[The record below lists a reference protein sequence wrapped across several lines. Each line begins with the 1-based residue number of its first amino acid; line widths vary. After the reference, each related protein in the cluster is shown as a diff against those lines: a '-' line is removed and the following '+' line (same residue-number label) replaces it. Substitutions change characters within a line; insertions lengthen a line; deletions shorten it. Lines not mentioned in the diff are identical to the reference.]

1 MQTKKIY
8 LLPGL
13 ALAGGAVGFLLRG
26 WQIDA
31 AYNPIGE
38 FFVSGQPSTY
48 ALVSLLAVVLVLL
61 ALLVRGGRTP
71 EDFLPLM
78 GFRSA
83 PLMALSGGSA
93 ALFVMAGIMELS
105 RGRAL
110 LTQWREAA
118 DVAEAMGSSAPPPVT
133 TPLSVLLCGALCI
146 PAAVAVLS
154 MASDAH
160 KHQLTKKTCLL
171 ACAPAAAGLVWVF
184 SIHLSNGVNPILMDY
199 GFLLAAA
206 CLLTLCQYYAA
217 ASLFDHVCPRRMLFC
232 GLSGIVL
239 GLTAAA
245 DRLRLCHDVPA
256 VLLLLALS
264 LAALA
269 WVLAAVPNVY
279 GQNVPTPA
287 EN

>member
-13 ALAGGAVGFLLRG
+13 ALAGGAVGFLLRR
-26 WQIDA
+26 WQIAA

-38 FFVSGQPSTY
+38 FFVSGHPSTY

-105 RGRAL
+105 HGRAL
-110 LTQWREAA
+110 LEAWRSGASI
-118 DVAEAMGSSAPPPVT
+118 SSTPASVPV
-133 TPLSVLLCGALCI
+133 SVLLCGALCI

-184 SIHLSNGVNPILMDY
+184 SIHLSNGVNPILMDF

-245 DRLRLCHDVPA
+245 DRLLLCHDVPA

>member
-13 ALAGGAVGFLLRG
+13 ALAGGAVGFLLRR
-26 WQIDA
+26 WQIAA

-38 FFVSGQPSTY
+38 FFVSGHPSTY

-71 EDFLPLM
+71 ADFLPLM

-105 RGRAL
+105 HGRAL
-110 LTQWREAA
+110 LEAWRSGASI
-118 DVAEAMGSSAPPPVT
+118 SSTPASVPV
-133 TPLSVLLCGALCI
+133 SALLCGALCI

-184 SIHLSNGVNPILMDY
+184 SIHLSNGVNPILMDF

-245 DRLRLCHDVPA
+245 DRLLLCHDVPA